1 VNLDYRGQELPRAG
15 LGDGI
20 KIREAVMRRSPLSHR
35 LLLCLALL
43 LTTLPLVALAFAAP
57 AWAAT
62 APAPSPGPPVVPTGA
77 PLSDAFGILLTGA
90 LLVVAALALAA
101 LIVALGSRRST
112 AAATLP
118 AGRGMTLEGPLALGQ
133 SSFTVLPHAGR
144 EQRRTRR
151 PAA

>member
-1 VNLDYRGQELPRAG
+1 
-15 LGDGI
+15 
-20 KIREAVMRRSPLSHR
+20 MRRSPLSHR
-35 LLLCLALL
+35 LLLCLTLL

-62 APAPSPGPPVVPTGA
+62 APAPSPGPPIVPSGA
-77 PLSDAFGILLTGA
+77 PLSDAFGMLLTGA
-90 LLVVAALALAA
+90 LMAAAALAVAA

-112 AAATLP
+112 AAAVGV
-118 AGRGMTLEGPLALGQ
+118 GRGVTLQGPADHGQ

-144 EQRRTRR
+144 EQRRTHR